1 MIEVERVDYIS
12 VPTRDLERA
21 KRFYGETLGL
31 PHEKDTPGFAL
42 RVPDVDAAR
51 DELVGAGVDFETE
64 VLDTGVCR
72 LAFFTDPDGNRLVL
86 HRCYAP

>member
-1 MIEVERVDYIS
+1 MAL
-12 VPTRDLERA
+12 TGN
-21 KRFYGETLGL
+21 FL
-31 PHEKDTPGFAL
+31 PNSRID
-42 RVPDVDAAR
+42 R
-51 DELVGAGVDFETE
+51 DETGIALGAGVDFETE

>member
-1 MIEVERVDYIS
+1 M
-12 VPTRDLERA
+12 
-21 KRFYGETLGL
+21 
-31 PHEKDTPGFAL
+31 
-42 RVPDVDAAR
+42 PDVDAAR